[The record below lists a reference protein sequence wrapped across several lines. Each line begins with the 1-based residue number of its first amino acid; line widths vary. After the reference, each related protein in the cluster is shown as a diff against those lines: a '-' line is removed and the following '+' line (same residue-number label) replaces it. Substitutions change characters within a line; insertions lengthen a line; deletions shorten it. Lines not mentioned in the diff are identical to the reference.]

1 MTQDDLLKKYFQLD
15 KDEKEELLIQLVKD
29 YFAINKLLGKE
40 TYEIIIGIDSVIDK
54 ATQDEMYELSQ
65 AFVDIKEAFKK
76 VIEEWDVTVKEE
88 KK

>member
-1 MTQDDLLKKYFQLD
+1 LKKYFQLD
-15 KDEKEELLIQLVKD
+15 EDEKEELLTQLVKD
-29 YFAINKLLGKE
+29 YFAINRLLGKE
-40 TYEIIIGIDSVIDK
+40 TYEIIMGIDSVIDK

>member
-29 YFAINKLLGKE
+29 YFAINRLLGKE